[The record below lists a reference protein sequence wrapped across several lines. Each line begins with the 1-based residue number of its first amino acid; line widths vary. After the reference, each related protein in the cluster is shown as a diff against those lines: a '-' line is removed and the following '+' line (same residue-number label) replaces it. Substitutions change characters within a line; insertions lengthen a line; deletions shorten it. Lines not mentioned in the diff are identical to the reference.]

1 MSLWVN
7 KDSNYVNSYNTNW
20 FYLNNMTKLQM
31 KALGTMRW
39 SKDNEYIDTGLNSI
53 PVAWDYEE
61 LVKRS
66 VNGFIGDLNE
76 QLMEL

>member
-1 MSLWVN
+1 
-7 KDSNYVNSYNTNW
+7 
-20 FYLNNMTKLQM
+20 MTKLQM

-39 SKDNEYIDTGLNSI
+39 SKENEYIDTGLNSI

>member
-1 MSLWVN
+1 MTLWLN
-7 KDSNYVNSYNTNW
+7 DSNYVNSYNTNW

-39 SKDNEYIDTGLNSI
+39 SKGNEYIDTGLNSI
-53 PVAWDYEE
+53 PVAWVYEE

>member
-1 MSLWVN
+1 MTLWLN
-7 KDSNYVNSYNTNW
+7 DSNYVNSYNTNW

-53 PVAWDYEE
+53 PVAWVYEE

>member
-1 MSLWVN
+1 MTLWLN
-7 KDSNYVNSYNTNW
+7 DSNYVNSYNTNW

-39 SKDNEYIDTGLNSI
+39 SKENEYIHTGLNSI
-53 PVAWDYEE
+53 PVAWVYEE